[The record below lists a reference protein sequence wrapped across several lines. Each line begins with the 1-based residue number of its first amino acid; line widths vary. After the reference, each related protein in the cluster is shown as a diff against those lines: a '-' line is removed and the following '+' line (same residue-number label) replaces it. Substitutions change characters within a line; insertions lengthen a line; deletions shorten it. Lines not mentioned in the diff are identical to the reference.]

1 MKIIVLFIL
10 IVSATLATSCPNL
23 QHLSTEPNNVESSK
37 QPDNMESGTNVLPF
51 CDSALYTIL
60 SLQYNGEELGIF
72 ELISESSEFSQCI
85 ATEEPLI
92 ALSSPATDGSV
103 LALTYFGQVLWVDVQ
118 SKAINKVVDF
128 PVQVEEDEE
137 IIDVALA
144 QDAEKVFILT
154 SQYVLSFSLND
165 PTSSFTKYY
174 FDEPLNS
181 YSKTGI
187 SASPDGAFYIVGTL
201 SDGYLCNGY
210 TGEIIEMIPGSR
222 FSFQNNDTIICSD
235 GHSVQKYNFLE
246 ETLTCLASFNDLI
259 FGVSVVDEENLL
271 VWTGHNEFVGTSL
284 GGLFFVDGQTKSV
297 YSIAV
302 NDHHLRSD
310 YAMMRQRDG

>member
-174 FDEPLNS
+174 FDEPLNTNLYFIS
-181 YSKTGI
+181 ILEIMITGVRPKTLFLKGV
-187 SASPDGAFYIVGTL
+187 AVRQQLLFSPSPT
-201 SDGYLCNGY
+201 
-210 TGEIIEMIPGSR
+210 
-222 FSFQNNDTIICSD
+222 
-235 GHSVQKYNFLE
+235 FLP
-246 ETLTCLASFNDLI
+246 LR
-259 FGVSVVDEENLL
+259 LL
-271 VWTGHNEFVGTSL
+271 R
-284 GGLFFVDGQTKSV
+284 
-297 YSIAV
+297 Y
-302 NDHHLRSD
+302 R
-310 YAMMRQRDG
+310 